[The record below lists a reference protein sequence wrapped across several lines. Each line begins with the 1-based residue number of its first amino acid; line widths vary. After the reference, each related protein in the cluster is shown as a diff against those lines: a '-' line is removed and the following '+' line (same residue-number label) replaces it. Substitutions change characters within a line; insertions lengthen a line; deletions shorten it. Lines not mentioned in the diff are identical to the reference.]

1 MTFEDTHAAA
11 VRNCRV
17 IVPIIFKDH
26 IVEETLEVKGLLG
39 ADYIKDCI
47 FLDKGECLA
56 RNRSTEHTDCISSL
70 TVFDGFLGV
79 A

>member
-11 VRNCRV
+11 VRNGRV
-17 IVPIIFKDH
+17 IIPIIFKDH

-39 ADYIKDCI
+39 AYYIKDCI
-47 FLDKGECLA
+47 FLDKRECLA
-56 RNRSTEHTDCISSL
+56 RNRSTEHTDCVSSL
-70 TVFDGFLGV
+70 AVFYGLLGV